1 MKKFHFSKKTHLSGT
16 IAALLLFSGFS
27 LSAQQMFTEH
37 TSGTV
42 DGSITNER
50 HFDEQSYTKIL
61 DENGNKVFL
70 KNQAPAENTPQ
81 GANATN
87 DDIALS
93 INLVFDESQF
103 YVSSVLIFDESDY
116 MHVANWNGT
125 NPIVV
130 SVPDGTYDIVTEFQP
145 LNSSKSHIVIKEQQ
159 SIQGNTTLQLN
170 TSDAVNY
177 VTITTYDENGEVLEP
192 ESGVGGSISFDR
204 YLYFNP
210 KDFAVIG
217 DNYSANDPL
226 GGQDPAWNFYISDVS
241 NRYSIIQALIGVGFD
256 QGNYYNKFET
266 LSGIEGPVAVQNDPA
281 DWSYHT
287 EMFQPTQLASST
299 VAPAYFAASTFNG
312 HLLFGW
318 RVSAGGSINPGDE
331 PFRGFLNN
339 PLDGDPADLLVIPA
353 IVDKTVMIN
362 PTMGATFYFTKGNS
376 AFSDGNGGVLYGSG
390 DVSSNSHSIL
400 LDDIPYLGD
409 DYYLLDNGETKL
421 LPAHPRFT
429 FDDTT
434 TPSVTLGDN
443 VPITVTGFEM
453 NPNSFKAINKG
464 RYGET
469 RESDYL
475 ATQIL
480 VEQNE
485 TVIYSG
491 TYEDFESFIL
501 PSTGQFEIAL
511 TNANTSVEGLEGT
524 NTTTITYGAER
535 GDAPPTLQHLQFRDS
550 EDRVTDVFDS
560 AEGATVRLAA
570 GDFEYTM
577 IDGSTGYYAYEEG
590 NTVTLSYSIYNQND
604 WTELALTEYPE
615 YFQAQAFGD
624 YYEASLDGVGT
635 EAGNV
640 WYDVKV
646 MCTDAGGNTQEQ
658 VISPAFKIAGP
669 LGVQELAESNISV
682 YPNPFSDRINL
693 VLPEEVKGN
702 YTFSVTDL
710 TGRTVYTNT
719 QSDKSFS
726 WNTSFLSE
734 GVYIISIENN
744 GTITAKKMIKL

>member
-1 MKKFHFSKKTHLSGT
+1 MKKFHFSRKIHFSE
-16 IAALLLFSGFS
+16 IIVLLLLLNGFP

-42 DGSITNER
+42 DGSITYER
-50 HFDEQSYTKIL
+50 QFDIQSYTKIL
-61 DENGNKVFL
+61 AENGNKVFL
-70 KNQAPAENTPQ
+70 KNQTPGENTPQ

-87 DDIALS
+87 DDVALS
-93 INLVFDESQF
+93 IHLVFDESQF
-103 YVSSVLIFDESDY
+103 YVSAVLIFDESGY
-116 MHVANWNGT
+116 MQVANWNGT
-125 NPIVV
+125 NPIVA

-145 LNSSKSHIVIKEQQ
+145 LNSSKSHIVVKEQQ

-170 TSDAVNY
+170 STDASNY
-177 VTITTYDENGEVLEP
+177 VSITTYNEDGEVLEP
-192 ESGVGGSISFDR
+192 ESGLGGSISFDR

-210 KDFAVIG
+210 KDFVVIG
-217 DNYSANDPL
+217 DNYSENDPF

-241 NRYSIIQALIGVGFD
+241 SRYSIIQALIGVGFE

-266 LSGIEGPVAVQNDPA
+266 LSGIEGPVSVQNNPA

-287 EMFQPTQLASST
+287 EMFHPTQLASST
-299 VAPAYFAASTFNG
+299 VAPAYLAASTFNG
-312 HLLFGW
+312 RLLFGW

-353 IVDKTVMIN
+353 IVDKTVMLN
-362 PTMGATFYFTKGNS
+362 PTMGVTFYFTKGNS
-376 AFSDGNGGVLYGSG
+376 TFSDGNGGVLYGSG
-390 DVSSNSHSIL
+390 DVSRNSHSTL
-400 LDDIPYLGD
+400 LDNIPYLGD
-409 DYYLLDNGETKL
+409 DYYLLDNGETKP

-429 FDDTT
+429 FDGTT

-453 NPNSFKAINKG
+453 NPNSFKTLNRG

-480 VEQNE
+480 VKQNE

-491 TYEDFESFIL
+491 TYEDFESFNL

-511 TNANTSVEGLEGT
+511 TNSNTSVEGLQGT
-524 NTTTITYGAER
+524 NTTTITYDR
-535 GDAPPTLQHLQFRDS
+535 DKGDAPPTLNHLQFRDS
-550 EDRVTDVFDS
+550 DDRATDVFDS

-570 GDFEYTM
+570 GDFEYSM
-577 IDGSTGYYAYEEG
+577 IDGLTGYYAYEEG
-590 NTVTLSYSIYNQND
+590 NTVTLSYSVYNQND

-635 EAGNV
+635 ETGNI

-658 VISPAFKIAGP
+658 VISPAFKISSP
-669 LGVQELAESNISV
+669 LGIRDISESNIST
-682 YPNPFSDRINL
+682 YPNPFSDQINF
-693 VLPEEVKGN
+693 VIPENVIGN
-702 YTFSVTDL
+702 YIFNVTDL
-710 TGRTVYTNT
+710 TGRTVYSNI
-719 QSDKSFS
+719 QSDKVFS
-726 WNTSFLSE
+726 WNSSSLTQ

-744 GTITAKKMIKL
+744 GTTTAKKMIKL